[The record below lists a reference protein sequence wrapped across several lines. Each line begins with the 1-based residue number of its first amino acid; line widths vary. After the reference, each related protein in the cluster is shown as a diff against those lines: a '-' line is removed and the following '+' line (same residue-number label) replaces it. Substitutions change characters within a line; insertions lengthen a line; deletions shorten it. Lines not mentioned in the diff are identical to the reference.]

1 MQECA
6 KVSVPSAHIYYS
18 ICTAQSL
25 RFRLLLLVIVVGCS
39 GRCLTGTQKLLAF
52 MRALEELW

>member
-6 KVSVPSAHIYYS
+6 KVSVPSAHTLFYIY
-18 ICTAQSL
+18 AQSL
-25 RFRLLLLVIVVGCS
+25 HFRLLLLVIVVGCN